1 MNEETLNAGSEE
13 ELPAEAVTSA
23 EDAAPDGTTAEPAK
37 QAPTGKEKALL
48 DTEAAL
54 KEKQAEFTR
63 MSQQLAELKGRT
75 EALMQMQTAKKEEEA
90 KDWMDSVEDDKLVE
104 NPAMV
109 KQMLKQLRQEIAGV
123 MQNRDAW
130 VQAEIERRIGG
141 QMDPALRS
149 VVDELK
155 SDPDLSDLPEAKLV
169 AMAKR
174 MGAGGKKAA
183 VMQPR
188 GNIAGGQR
196 AAPAAPTKE
205 GEFTPEQLAWLR
217 ASGTMKDNKRD
228 DTLE

>member
-1 MNEETLNAGSEE
+1 MNEETLNAGSDE
-13 ELPAEAVTSA
+13 ELPAEVVTDA
-23 EDAAPDGTTAEPAK
+23 GDAASQETTAESVK
-37 QAPTGKEKALL
+37 QAPTGKEKALA

-63 MSQQLAELKGRT
+63 MSQQLAELKGKT
-75 EALMQMQTAKKEEEA
+75 EALMQMQSVKKEEEV
-90 KDWMDSVEDDKLVE
+90 KDWMESIDDDKIVE

-109 KQMLKQLRQEIAGV
+109 KQMFQQLRQEFAGV
-123 MQNRDAW
+123 LQGRDAFI
-130 VQAEIERRIGG
+130 QAEIARRMGSQI
-141 QMDPALRS
+141 DPALRS

-155 SDPDLSDLPEAKLV
+155 TDPDLADLPEAKLV

-174 MGAGGKKAA
+174 IGGPKKTA

-196 AAPAAPTKE
+196 AAPQAAVQD
-205 GEFTPEQLAWLR
+205 GELTPEQKLWLQV
-217 ASGTMKDNKRD
+217 SGTVKNGKRD